1 MDKARFLENLTKER
15 KKRSLTQKELAEALG
30 VSDKTYSKWETGEN
44 EPDVETLCRLAAY
57 YGVSP
62 AVFFREG
69 EESPSLEGMPAAEA
83 AQTCWRRTLDL
94 FMGLQSSA
102 YPPPGAPE
110 EPLPIPER
118 PRELQMPETDRSVWL
133 YIWREIFALAAAGPD
148 MNIALLAMPHEE
160 HYAWLHTEGE
170 AMEELFR
177 FLGLPGAVRCIHV
190 MLIEEGASLFSP
202 AYLAKKAGVTE
213 AEAAEVLE
221 RGRKWQLTSATPCVG
236 RDGTETL
243 YQSGQ
248 LHAPTL
254 LGLLCLGRLV
264 LSGDISRHEARGGIF
279 SGSGSLTIPKG
290 GAV

>member
-15 KKRSLTQKELAEALG
+15 KKRSLTQKELAAAIG

-62 AVFFREG
+62 AVFFRSDG
-69 EESPSLEGMPAAEA
+69 DESELEGMGAAEA
-83 AQTCWRRTLDL
+83 VQTCWRRMIDL
-94 FMGLQSSA
+94 LLSLRSCA

-110 EPLPIPER
+110 KPLPIPER
-118 PRELQMPETDRSVWL
+118 PQELQMPETDRSVW
-133 YIWREIFALAAAGPD
+133 YYVWRDVFALSAAGPD
-148 MNIALLAMPHEE
+148 MNLALLSMPHAE
-160 HYAWLHTEGE
+160 HYAWLHTEGA

-177 FLGLPGAVRCIHV
+177 FLGLPGAVRCIYV
-190 MLIEEGASLFSP
+190 MLTEEQGSFFSP

-221 RGRKWQLTSATPCVG
+221 RGRKWQLTAATPCVG
-236 RDGTETL
+236 WEGIATL
-243 YQSGQ
+243 YQSG
-248 LHAPTL
+248 LPLPTL

-264 LSGDISRHEARGGIF
+264 LVRDLTRQEMRGTIM

-290 GAV
+290 GAE